1 MWSRPGPAP
10 GRPAAVVAV
19 LLLALV
25 AGCQFGEPEQPD
37 ISPPRLPEPTPATP
51 EPLRPPEV
59 TGAHDVLVTGL
70 DIPWDIAFLPDGAA
84 LVTERTTGQV
94 LRVDPSSRAG
104 GHEVEVVQTIEGVD
118 PAGEGGLLGIAVS
131 PDYESDG
138 WVFAYHSTGSDNR
151 IVRFRLGEEPE
162 PILTGIPHA
171 AIHNGGRLAFG
182 PDDYLYA
189 TTGDAD
195 APARAQD
202 PDELGGKILRMTV
215 DGEPAPGNP
224 FDTHVWAYGLRNA
237 QGLAWDEEERL
248 WATEFGDR
256 SWDELNMIVAG
267 GNYGWPTVEGEG
279 DDDRFTDPA
288 MVWPTS
294 EASCSGLATL
304 AGYLVTACL
313 RGQRLWQLEL
323 TGNGAVLGAP
333 EPLLVDEYGR
343 LRAAVVAPDG
353 SLWVTTSNRDGRL
366 RGRAPDPDDDRI
378 IRLTTTGGGGVGRS

>member
-1 MWSRPGPAP
+1 
-10 GRPAAVVAV
+10 VVAV

-182 PDDYLYA
+182 PDGYLYA
-189 TTGDAD
+189 TTGDANV
-195 APARAQD
+195 PARAQD
-202 PDELGGKILRMTV
+202 RDELAGKILRMTV

-224 FDTHVWAYGLRNA
+224 FDSHVWAYGLRNP
-237 QGLAWDEEERL
+237 QGLAWDTAERL
-248 WATEFGDR
+248 WATEFGADQR
-256 SWDELNMIVAG
+256 DEINLIEPG
-267 GNYGWPTVEGEG
+267 GNYGWPTCEGPCDPAEDG
-279 DDDRFTDPA
+279 LTDPE
-288 MVWPTS
+288 VTWSPG
-294 EASCSGLATL
+294 EASCSGAATV
-304 AGYLVTACL
+304 GRTLVAACL
-313 RGQRLWQLEL
+313 RGQRLWLVDL
-323 TGNGAVLGAP
+323 TDSGAVLGAP
-333 EPLLVDEYGR
+333 RPLLVEEYGR
-343 LRAAVVAPDG
+343 LRAAEVAPDG
-353 SLWVTTSNRDGRL
+353 SLWLTTSNRDGRL
-366 RGRAPDPDDDRI
+366 PGGPREGDDRI
-378 IRLTTTGGGGVGRS
+378 IRLVVSGAGGVGMA